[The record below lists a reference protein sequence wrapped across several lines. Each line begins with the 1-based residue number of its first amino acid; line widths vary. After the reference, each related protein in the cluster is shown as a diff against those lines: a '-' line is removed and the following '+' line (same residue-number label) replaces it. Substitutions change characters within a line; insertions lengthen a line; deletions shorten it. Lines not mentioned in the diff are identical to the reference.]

1 LAAVQGM
8 KSLLRG
14 RERLSMIS
22 EFWTF
27 GLERSGGSAAD
38 YLHLLIELGFR
49 LSWMDDRTKRLM
61 FAVPDELLRTY
72 PPQEDT
78 YTNLFCTKGG
88 TIRDASSILNGY
100 RLTDPVPRWLHVAQE
115 PCTQWSNPVTFGLIG
130 PGFGDV
136 WKSVQFA
143 HYVRRTQKIAV
154 RLYAR
159 WHGWPGED
167 FSARPLVDRVE
178 LAREIEEVLDVS
190 TPLEIVTGIPL
201 EEVTC
206 LLGRWPMHFPQVPT
220 RVRWRGWA
228 HGLHRRLAYQ
238 LDGRWA
244 AGDKNPPPEDVQR
257 LLGWAPGFELVRFGE
272 PLSVRECVEAAA
284 ESDLFFGVDSGMLQ
298 LCYAVGVPVFLIGYR
313 MSHLVLFAWH
323 GDRHA
328 VHCTDTADFL
338 AKARL
343 FLGLFDEPI
352 C

>member
-1 LAAVQGM
+1 M
-8 KSLLRG
+8 
-14 RERLSMIS
+14 
-22 EFWTF
+22 
-27 GLERSGGSAAD
+27 
-38 YLHLLIELGFR
+38 
-49 LSWMDDRTKRLM
+49 
-61 FAVPDELLRTY
+61 
-72 PPQEDT
+72 
-78 YTNLFCTKGG
+78 
-88 TIRDASSILNGY
+88 
-100 RLTDPVPRWLHVAQE
+100 
-115 PCTQWSNPVTFGLIG
+115 G

-178 LAREIEEVLDVS
+178 LAREIEGVLDVS

-206 LLGRWPMHFPQVPT
+206 LLGRWPMHFPEVPT

-238 LDGRWA
+238 LDGRWE
-244 AGDKNPPPEDVQR
+244 AGDKNPPPGDVQR
-257 LLGWAPGFELVRFGE
+257 LLGWAPGFELVRLGE

-298 LCYAVGVPVFLIGYR
+298 LCYAIGVPAFLIGYLMSR
-313 MSHLVLFAWH
+313 MVLFAWH
-323 GDRHA
+323 GNRHA
-328 VHCTDTADFL
+328 VYCADTADFL

-352 C
+352 VEEALCESRTDPF